1 MKTKSQIFSEL
12 KKAIRHNW
20 VCDNAYYFVV
30 FNGNEEEDYMV
41 IDERFINEKGAEM
54 VKELK
59 ERRKEMT
66 KVTFFGG
73 SGEDELLWE
82 KGKSEPEKIK
92 VEFLDKN
99 GNLTNITPENKVN
112 EFPTVEEILK
122 DLSDEQKQ
130 LLKDTIKKGFWGDT
144 EENFLD
150 EDGKVVED
158 YSYGYCTNDAK
169 KAGHFSGKKISGMFN
184 AIYNKLCP
192 NNGIGQYIT
201 QRHDWW
207 GDGSGDML
215 FIRSSYYQLFEKW
228 AKK

>member
-12 KKAIRHNW
+12 KKAIRHNL
-20 VCDNAYYFVV
+20 VCGNAYYFVV

-82 KGKSEPEKIK
+82 KKGEPEKIK

-112 EFPTVEEILK
+112 ESPTVEEILK

-130 LLKDTIKKGFWGDT
+130 LLKDTIKEGFWGDT
-144 EENFLD
+144 EQNFLD

-169 KAGHFSGKKISGMFN
+169 KAGHFSGRKISGMFN

-201 QRHDWW
+201 QCHDWW

-215 FIRSSYYQLFEKW
+215 FIRSGYYQLFEKW
-228 AKK
+228 AEK